1 MEEECLVALRCYNKN
16 EITMDVGG
24 SSSHSEF
31 VCGKSSQNSPI
42 LPSTDILLWGT
53 IPCVFSVYG
62 LSVCIRYQRFV
73 VIMI

>member
-1 MEEECLVALRCYNKN
+1 MEEECLVALRSYNKN

-24 SSSHSEF
+24 SRSHSEF
-31 VCGKSSQNSPI
+31 LCGKSSQNSPI
-42 LPSTDILLWGT
+42 LPSTDILL
-53 IPCVFSVYG
+53 CVFSVYG